1 MEMDAS
7 IDVTFPFER
16 IYSRLFVPSGK
27 DHVLVF
33 LFGNLIFLGSVKG
46 CYAFTGFVRGPKH
59 WHSFR
64 CGKFECSDCDT
75 PWSGGVCYQ

>member
-33 LFGNLIFLGSVKG
+33 LFGNLIFLDEGMLCIHWLCEKPKAL
-46 CYAFTGFVRGPKH
+46 AFLSL
-59 WHSFR
+59 W
-64 CGKFECSDCDT
+64 
-75 PWSGGVCYQ
+75 